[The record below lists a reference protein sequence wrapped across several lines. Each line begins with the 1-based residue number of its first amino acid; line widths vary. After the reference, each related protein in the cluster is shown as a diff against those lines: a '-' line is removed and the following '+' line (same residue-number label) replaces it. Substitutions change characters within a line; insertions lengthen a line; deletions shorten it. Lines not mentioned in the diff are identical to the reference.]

1 VRAAGPEKP
10 AVLSVT
16 PQTIPEELRKIPN
29 WVCWQLMFKVGATK
43 PWTKVPMNARTGY
56 PAKTNDPST
65 WVPFGEALKA
75 ALESPDRYDGI
86 GFVFTVEAGYV
97 GVDLD
102 QCRDPETGEIE
113 PWARDII
120 NPLESYTE
128 VTPSGTGVHIIVRG
142 MIPAGRKKGQIELY
156 ATGRYFTFTGR
167 HLEGM
172 PLGIEER
179 PEAILKVFSDLEEP
193 QTKWAKVGGQNGAR
207 PAPTTSATPTAADEQ
222 LLEHAKR
229 WRNGDKIADLWDGV
243 WQVWFPSQSE
253 ADQSLCDTLAFLY
266 DKDAA
271 RIDRM
276 FRRSGLMREKW
287 DESHRGDGATYGELT
302 IAKAIA
308 GTRET
313 YKPRARETGVG
324 GVARPTL
331 PSASSLNYRW
341 ADQIEATDVQWIW
354 DGVLA
359 VGKLTI
365 FAGDPKVGKTL
376 AAEYIAAQISTGG
389 KWPDG
394 GTAPLGNVLLFEVED
409 AESDTTKPRLIAHG
423 ADLARVCV
431 YGPEHG
437 DVTDPDG
444 SRRAFSLDRDL
455 PALRTTI
462 IDTRAKV
469 VIISPVMTFMGQKDS
484 MRDQEV
490 RQVLTPLVAMAAE
503 LKVAV
508 VAVIHLNKADD
519 KKAMHR
525 IQASMAFA
533 AVARVVR
540 VFAKDPDEKGRHLML
555 SIGGNNTADNE
566 ATPTYRIASWCWH
579 CQKPVGKRCRTCEKP
594 SVAKMEWGESVE
606 GVNVERVMGRPTP
619 QSEEERTAP
628 AADALL
634 YELVP
639 DGNWV
644 PAREVY
650 EEGEKR
656 GITGRSIKSAR
667 HRQRLGCDKK
677 GFTGGWYWFRN
688 HESAAAPEGGPRA
701 RARVD
706 TVVPDPWDTQDTNK
720 STNSTKSPEGSPVS
734 VETTLGATLRD
745 SPTLRAKGRPPRLF
759 VKGSDPEGENVLQSI
774 EGSTASVSDGQHDP
788 STRAFVDDAS
798 AAPKPWS
805 LIQ

>member
-1 VRAAGPEKP
+1 MTARREKP
-10 AVLSVT
+10 AVLPVT
-16 PQTIPEELRKIPN
+16 HQTIPEDLRLIPN
-29 WVCWQLMFKVGATK
+29 WVCWQLVFKEGATK

-65 WVPFGEALKA
+65 WVPFREALKA
-75 ALESPDRYDGI
+75 ALESPDLYDGI
-86 GFVFTVEAGYV
+86 GFVFTIEAGYV

-102 QCRDPETGEIE
+102 QCRDPQTGEIE
-113 PWARDII
+113 TWARDIM
-120 NPLESYTE
+120 NALESYTE
-128 VTPSGTGVHIIVRG
+128 VTPSGTGMHIIVRG
-142 MIPAGRKKGQIELY
+142 KIPAGRKKGQIELY

-167 HLEGM
+167 HLEGT

-179 PEAILKVFSDLEEP
+179 PEAILKVVSDLEEP
-193 QTKWAKVGGQNGAR
+193 QMKWGKVGGQNGAR
-207 PAPTTSATPTAADEQ
+207 PAPTASATPTVEDER
-222 LLEHAKR
+222 LLEHAKK
-229 WRNGDKIADLWDGV
+229 WRNGDKTADLWNGV

-302 IAKAIA
+302 VAKAIA

-313 YKPRARETGVG
+313 YKPRRDTGGG
-324 GVARPTL
+324 GVARPAL
-331 PSASSLNYRW
+331 PSAAGLNYRR

-376 AAEYIAAQISTGG
+376 AAEDIAARITTQAA
-389 KWPDG
+389 WPDG
-394 GTAPLGNVLLFEVED
+394 GTAPLGTVLLFEVED

-423 ADLARVCV
+423 ADLTRVYI

-437 DVTDPDG
+437 DVTDSDG

-455 PALRTTI
+455 PALRKAI
-462 IDTRAKV
+462 LDTQASV

-490 RQVLTPLVAMAAE
+490 RQVLTPLVALAAE

-555 SIGGNNTADNE
+555 SIGGNNTADN
-566 ATPTYRIASWCWH
+566 AGTPSYRIGSWCWH
-579 CQKPVGKRCRTCEKP
+579 CQKPARGKRCQECKAY
-594 SVAKMEWGESVE
+594 SVAKMEWGAVVE
-606 GVNVERVMGRPTP
+606 EVDVERVMGRPT
-619 QSEEERTAP
+619 QKTEEEKTRP
-628 AADALL
+628 AADNLL
-634 YELVP
+634 YEMVP
-639 DGNWV
+639 DADPV
-644 PAREVY
+644 LVREIY
-650 EEGEKR
+650 AEAEKR
-656 GITGRSIKSAR
+656 GIPIATLKSAR
-667 HRQRLGCDKK
+667 YRQRLDGKK
-677 GFTGGWYWFRN
+677 DAFHGGWVWWRPQG
-688 HESAAAPEGGPRA
+688 ADDGEGVA
-701 RARVD
+701 RARVQENGFHHPF
-706 TVVPDPWDTQDTNK
+706 VSLNPNR
-720 STNSTKSPEGSPVS
+720 SMESTKSYE
-734 VETTLGATLRD
+734 ETTPSVDSSLRHPFVNP
-745 SPTLRAKGRPPRLF
+745 SQPAEGMKGRHAHPFVGALNSKGGNDSQPTEGMTPLGEEGNVIPP
-759 VKGSDPEGENVLQSI
+759 VIP
-774 EGSTASVSDGQHDP
+774 TP
-788 STRAFVDDAS
+788 PS
-798 AAPKPWS
+798 AAPTPWS